1 MFLHLFS
8 QKSEE
13 MKNKGNEQFQKKK
26 FDLAVKW
33 YSKAIKF
40 Q

>member
-1 MFLHLFS
+1 MLHLFS

-26 FDLAVKW
+26 YDLAVKC
-33 YSKAIKF
+33 YTKAIKY